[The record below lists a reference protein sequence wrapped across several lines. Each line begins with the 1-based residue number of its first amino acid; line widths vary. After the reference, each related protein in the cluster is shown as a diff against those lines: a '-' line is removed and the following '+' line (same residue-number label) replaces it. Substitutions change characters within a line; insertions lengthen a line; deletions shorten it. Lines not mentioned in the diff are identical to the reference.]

1 MLLFSVSAVYEIGF
15 VSSQEAQAQNLNGWR
30 YSQS

>member
-15 VSSQEAQAQNLNGWR
+15 VSSQEAQAQNLNG
-30 YSQS
+30 